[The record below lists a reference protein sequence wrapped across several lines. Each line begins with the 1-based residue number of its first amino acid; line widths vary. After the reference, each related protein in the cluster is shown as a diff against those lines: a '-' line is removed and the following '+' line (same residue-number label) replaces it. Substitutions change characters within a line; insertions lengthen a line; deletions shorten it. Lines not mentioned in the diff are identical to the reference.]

1 MKAQKAAVAVLAAG
15 FLAYCAPGSYLVQA
29 NAAETELV
37 TALVLDRTA
46 ADTDGLFTAT
56 LSLDEIPES
65 GLCALE
71 FAIVYDAAALEITDV
86 ELLYDTGAQEAE
98 TLANPELANTVFQH
112 EIREGMVWIR
122 WATALDA
129 EYWLRTE
136 QAFFT
141 VTGRLNG
148 EMPAGSA
155 AELKLV
161 SAAGD
166 AADTVIAAGYI
177 DADGTSHYC
186 QTVVQNGYVWKPID
200 ETGATM
206 YGDIDLDGKRTIAD
220 AVMMHRA
227 IAEELALSAAAY
239 ANADCETDGML
250 TMSDISLM
258 LRLMEH
264 DAEDTARAAKKDSPT
279 GNQQTHG

>member
-1 MKAQKAAVAVLAAG
+1 MKAQKAAAAVLTAG
-15 FLAYCAPGSYLVQA
+15 FAAYCFSGTVPLCAD
-29 NAAETELV
+29 AAEKQPR
-37 TALVLDRTA
+37 TALVLERTA
-46 ADTDGLFTAT
+46 ADTDGNFTVT
-56 LSLDEIPES
+56 LLLDELPET

-71 FAIVYDAAALEITDV
+71 FAIEYDTAALGDLDV
-86 ELLYDTGAQEAE
+86 KLLYDTGAQKAE
-98 TLANPELANTVFQH
+98 ERANPKLAGTVFQY
-112 EIREGMVWIR
+112 EDRDGLLWIR

-141 VTGRLNG
+141 VSGTLKGD
-148 EMPAGSA
+148 MPKGTAT
-155 AELKLV
+155 ELRLV

-166 AADTVIAAGYI
+166 AANAVIAAGYL
-177 DADGTSHYC
+177 DADGTAHYC
-186 QTVVQNGYVWKPID
+186 DTVVRNGTVWKPID

-206 YGDIDLDGKRTIAD
+206 YGDIDLDGKRTVTD

-239 ANADCETDGML
+239 ANADCETDGLL
-250 TMSDISLM
+250 TMSDVSLM
-258 LRLMEH
+258 LRLMENDLGDNTH
-264 DAEDTARAAKKDSPT
+264 ATRKNSPT

>member
-1 MKAQKAAVAVLAAG
+1 MKAQKAAAAVLTAG
-15 FLAYCAPGSYLVQA
+15 FVAYCASGTVPLRA
-29 NAAETELV
+29 TAAEKQPR
-37 TALVLDRTA
+37 TALTLDRTA
-46 ADTDGLFTAT
+46 ADTDGHFTAT
-56 LSLDEIPES
+56 LSLDELPET

-71 FAIVYDAAALEITDV
+71 FAIKYDTAALGITDV
-86 ELLYDTGAQEAE
+86 KLLYDTGAQKAE
-98 TLANPELANTVFQH
+98 ERANPKLAGTVFQY
-112 EIREGMVWIR
+112 EDRDGLLWIR

-141 VTGRLNG
+141 VSGTLKGD
-148 EMPAGSA
+148 MPKGTA

-166 AADTVIAAGYI
+166 AADAVIAAGYL
-177 DADGTSHYC
+177 DADGTTHC
-186 QTVVQNGYVWKPID
+186 CETAVQNGTVWKPID

-206 YGDIDLDGKRTIAD
+206 YGDIDLDGKRTMTD

-239 ANADCETDGML
+239 ANADCESDGML
-250 TMSDISLM
+250 TMSDVTLM
-258 LRLMEH
+258 LRFMEH
-264 DAEDTARAAKKDSPT
+264 DLEDNAQEAQKNSPT

>member
-1 MKAQKAAVAVLAAG
+1 MKAQKAAAAVLTAG
-15 FLAYCAPGSYLVQA
+15 FLAYCTSGSYLICA

-37 TALVLDRTA
+37 TALVLNRTA
-46 ADTDGLFTAT
+46 ADTDGLFKAT
-56 LSLDEIPES
+56 LSLDEIPEP

-71 FAIVYDAAALEITDV
+71 FAIAYDTAALEITDV
-86 ELLYDTGAQEAE
+86 ELLYDTGAQKAE
-98 TLANPELANTVFQH
+98 TLANPELADTVFQY
-112 EIREGMVWIR
+112 EIREDMVWIR

-141 VTGRLNG
+141 VKGRLNG

-166 AADTVIAAGYI
+166 AADAAIAAGYV
-177 DADGTSHYC
+177 DADGITHCC

-206 YGDIDLDGKRTIAD
+206 YGDINLDGMRTIAD

-227 IAEELALSAAAY
+227 MAEELALSAAAY
-239 ANADCETDGML
+239 ANADCETNGML
-250 TMSDISLM
+250 TMSDIPLM
-258 LRLMEH
+258 LRLIED